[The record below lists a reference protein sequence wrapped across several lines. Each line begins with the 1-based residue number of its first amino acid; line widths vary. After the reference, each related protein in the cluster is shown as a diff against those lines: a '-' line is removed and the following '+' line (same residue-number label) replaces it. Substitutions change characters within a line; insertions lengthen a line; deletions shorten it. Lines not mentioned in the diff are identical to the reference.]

1 MNYNNTEKNNM
12 TTATPPAPPS
22 SAMPAFLSQ
31 LNFGFGSRVPVILQ
45 TEAAECGLAT
55 LAMVAS
61 YHGHKAGLA
70 ELRRRFEVSLKGAT
84 LANLIAFSQALGFAT
99 RPLRL
104 ELPHLPELALPCVLH
119 WDMNHFVVLT
129 AVTRDGVTLH
139 DPARGVRRMNLNE
152 FSKHFTGIALELS
165 PSDGFVHKAEPI
177 KLPIAKLMGRITGLR
192 RAAVQVLLFAVALE
206 VVTLIT
212 PFFMQWVVDGALVSA
227 DRDLLTTLVL
237 GFGLLIVMREII
249 SAARAWVMTVLST
262 TLNAQ
267 WLANVFQHLLKLPVS
282 WFEKRHLGD
291 VVSRFDSISVLQRTL
306 TTSFLEGLLDGV
318 MALVTLAMMLVY
330 SGVLTVTVLV
340 AVVLYA
346 LLRMAFYRPL
356 RQATEEQIVAQ
367 SKQQSHFLE
376 TVRGISSLK
385 LFNAQE
391 ERSTRFLNLAVDTMN
406 RGVVTQRLALGWR
419 FGNGALFGLMGII
432 VIWLGSKAVLDS
444 AFSVGMLFAFVA
456 YKDQFVQRA
465 ASLIDKAFEWRMMR
479 LQAER
484 LSDIVLTEPEATS
497 CMDFTRGIAGL
508 DGNGQ
513 PKAVSQS
520 IEVRD
525 LHFRYAATEPFVL
538 AGVSLKIDAG
548 ESVAII
554 GPSGGGKSTL
564 GKALLGLLQTER
576 GEVLVGGVPLERL
589 GLRKFRDM
597 VGTVMQDDQ
606 LFAGSIADNIAFFSP
621 DMDLKWVAEC
631 SALAAVH
638 TDIAAMPMAYNT
650 LIGDMGAALSGGQKQ
665 RILLARALYKRPKI
679 LFLDEATSA
688 LDVANEKLVNAAV
701 QKLSLT
707 RIIIAHRPETIAMA
721 DRVVV
726 LNGGKIAQE
735 MRKIETSGLAN
746 TSAGR

>member
-1 MNYNNTEKNNM
+1 M
-12 TTATPPAPPS
+12 TTATLPAS
-22 SAMPAFLSQ
+22 STSVLPTFLSQ
-31 LNFGFGSRVPVILQ
+31 LNFGFSSRVPVILQ
-45 TEAAECGLAT
+45 TEATECGLAA

-104 ELPHLPELALPCVLH
+104 DLEHLPELTLPCVLH

-129 AVTRDGVTLH
+129 AVARDEVTLH
-139 DPARGVRRMNLNE
+139 DPARGVRRMKLDE

-165 PSDGFVHKAEPI
+165 PSNGFVHKADAPR
-177 KLPIAKLMGRITGLR
+177 LPINKLMGRITGLK
-192 RAAVQVLLFAVALE
+192 RAAVQVLMFAVALE

-237 GFGLLIVMREII
+237 GFGLLIVVREII

-262 TLNAQ
+262 TLNVQ

-330 SGVLTVTVLV
+330 SGVLTVAVLV
-340 AVVLYA
+340 AVTLYA
-346 LLRMAFYRPL
+346 ALRMAFYRPL

-419 FGNGALFGLMGII
+419 FGNGALFGLMGVV

-497 CMDFTRGIAGL
+497 SMDFARSS
-508 DGNGQ
+508 DGSDSVDTGS
-513 PKAVSQS
+513 ASLSV
-520 IEVRD
+520 EVRD

-538 AGVSLKIDAG
+538 SGVSLKIDAG

-564 GKALLGLLQTER
+564 GKALLGLLEAER
-576 GEVLVGGVPLERL
+576 GEVLVGGVPLKQM
-589 GLRKFRDM
+589 GLRKFRDR

-621 DMDLKWVAEC
+621 DMDLQWVAEC
-631 SALAAVH
+631 AALAAVH
-638 TDIAAMPMAYNT
+638 GDIAAMPMAYNT
-650 LIGDMGAALSGGQKQ
+650 LIGDMGAALSGGQRQ

-688 LDVANEKLVNAAV
+688 LDVGNEKLVNAAI

-735 MRKIETSGLAN
+735 MRKIETSGLVNAAA
-746 TSAGR
+746 SR